1 MRSPA
6 DDASRF
12 RYFRRISYPYFGDSA
27 LNYLHARGHR
37 DEQSAGQYVLVLF
50 EPSCYAPRPLF
61 LEAERPMTDQTTRGI
76 AAATSGGRRPRQR
89 RTRPRPAA
97 RPVIGPEKQK
107 THIQPHAPGEAAN
120 ESQFGRSSRA
130 SRLPALARSRH
141 SSGGGTFAQGELPSS
156 VTPAEAG
163 VSGGKGARKSREIP
177 AFARKAEK
185 RPRPGA
191 PSHAQRKLGPPPNI
205 LDLRIAASGAIW
217 RPWHPCLI
225 PKRAGA

>member
-89 RTRPRPAA
+89 RTRSRPAA

-107 THIQPHAPGEAAN
+107 THIQPCERVAVWALVPGLPPACPGPLSTLQRRRDLCA
-120 ESQFGRSSRA
+120 GRT
-130 SRLPALARSRH
+130 PIIRH
-141 SSGGGTFAQGELPSS
+141 SSGGWSLGRQGRAQVSRDSRFRSKSGKEATARRSKPCPKKTWPS
-156 VTPAEAG
+156 P
-163 VSGGKGARKSREIP
+163 K
-177 AFARKAEK
+177 
-185 RPRPGA
+185 
-191 PSHAQRKLGPPPNI
+191 
-205 LDLRIAASGAIW
+205 
-217 RPWHPCLI
+217 HP
-225 PKRAGA
+225 